1 MGFNWLDILLVLI
14 LGTALV
20 LGILKGLVRQIVGI
34 LAVIVGLI
42 LAIAFYAPLAS
53 AFSTLTDNQTMAQ
66 FVSFVFLFV
75 VVLVAGWL
83 IGRMFSKAMKG
94 PLKFLNHMFG
104 GALGLL
110 KGALICGILV
120 FALLVFPVNSEAL
133 KNSSIAPTCIKVT
146 RGIIDLIPQELKQA
160 FFQAYED
167 MFGKGEKDVT
177 RI

>member
-1 MGFNWLDILLVLI
+1 MGFNWLDVLLVLI

-20 LGILKGLVRQIVGI
+20 LGIIKGLVRQIVGI

-53 AFSTLTDNQTMAQ
+53 AFSILSDNEVMTQ
-66 FVSFVFLFV
+66 FLCFAFIFL

-94 PLKFLNHMFG
+94 PLKFMNHVFG
-104 GALGLL
+104 GAFGLL

-133 KNSSIAPTCIKVT
+133 KSSSIAPYCIKVT
-146 RGIIDLIPQELKQA
+146 RGIINLIPQELKQA

-167 MFGKGEKDVT
+167 IFGKGEKDVT